1 MVTFSIIYIT
11 GCWVAF
17 ILLYLLSF
25 YYIKYTDNLG
35 LNLGQGMLI
44 CLLSWVVVVIL
55 IISYK
60 DKYIFLI
67 KKLFKR

>member
-17 ILLYLLSF
+17 ILLYLLSV

>member
-1 MVTFSIIYIT
+1 MVTFSIIYIV
-11 GCWVAF
+11 GCWIAF
-17 ILLYLLSF
+17 TLLYLLSF

-44 CLLSWVVVVIL
+44 CLLSWIIVVIL

>member
-17 ILLYLLSF
+17 ILLYLLSV

-35 LNLGQGMLI
+35 LNLGQGMIL
-44 CLLSWVVVVIL
+44 CLLSWIVVVIL

>member
-1 MVTFSIIYIT
+1 MVTFSIIYIV
-11 GCWVAF
+11 GCWIAF
-17 ILLYLLSF
+17 ALLYLLSF

-35 LNLGQGMLI
+35 LNLGQGMLV
-44 CLLSWVVVVIL
+44 CLLSWIVVVIL

-67 KKLFKR
+67 KKMFKR

>member
-1 MVTFSIIYIT
+1 MVTFSIIYIL

-17 ILLYLLSF
+17 ILLYLVSF
-25 YYIKYTDNLG
+25 YYIKYTNTLG

-44 CLLSWVVVVIL
+44 CLLSWIVVVIL

>member
-17 ILLYLLSF
+17 ILLYLLSV

-44 CLLSWVVVVIL
+44 CLLSWIVVVIL